1 MTSNTSSKGLAELPH
16 ITIPEDYAF
25 RVGAYL
31 AECYERHGPIFA
43 ADWPG
48 YKVVYMVGPEANRFM
63 LLSNRAAFSHDLGW
77 TPMIGQMM
85 GKGLLNM
92 DGHEHNVQRKMMN
105 PAFASSYMDR
115 YLPIMNRVIGARIA
129 DWGERGVVD
138 LYDEARK
145 ITFDVA
151 AEALVGFSAGPQVDQ
166 FRELFVTLLQGDP
179 NARSEEEFFSSSMSA
194 RDTLMP
200 LLQKQ
205 IEARRKQPTGDILGI
220 LVQARDGEG
229 RALSDAQLLG
239 HLNILLVAGHETST
253 SLSAWLLYLLST
265 HPDYLAKVR
274 REINT
279 VLGAEEPHL
288 GAIKA
293 MKLLGYALSEAERL
307 YPPVANG
314 PRGTTEPFTF
324 NGYTIPVGQRVLY
337 SVAASHLLPH
347 IWREPERFD
356 PDRFAPP
363 REEDKKH
370 PYALVGFGGGPRVC
384 IGLNFATVEI
394 KAMAATILKRYDL
407 VPDPHQEVVQVY
419 QGTGGPL
426 HGIKMNVQRR

>member
-1 MTSNTSSKGLAELPH
+1 MVTPDRGVNDLPH
-16 ITIPEDYAF
+16 VTIPDDYPF
-25 RVGAYL
+25 RVGPFL
-31 AECYERHGPIFA
+31 AECYEKHGPIFT

-48 YKVVYMVGPEANRFM
+48 YRVVYMVGPEANRFM
-63 LLSNRAAFSHDLGW
+63 LLSSREAFSHDLGW
-77 TPMIGQMM
+77 TPMIGHMM

-92 DGHEHNVQRKMMN
+92 DGHEHDVQRKMMN
-105 PAFASSYMDR
+105 PAFATRYMDH

-129 DWGERGVVD
+129 DWGERGSVD

-151 AEALVGFSAGPQVDQ
+151 AEALVGFSAGPQVDR

-179 NARSEEEFFSSSMSA
+179 NAQSEEAWLAASLAA

-200 LLQKQ
+200 LLQEQ
-205 IEARRKQPTGDILGI
+205 IEARRERPTGDILGI
-220 LVQARDGEG
+220 LVQARDDEG

-265 HPDYLAKVR
+265 HPDYLARVR
-274 REINT
+274 RELDE
-279 VLGAEEPHL
+279 VLGDSEPHL
-288 GAIKA
+288 GAVKA
-293 MKLLGYALSEAERL
+293 MKMLGYALSEAERL

-314 PRGTTEPFTF
+314 PRGTTQPFTF
-324 NGYTIPVGQRVLY
+324 HGYTIPAGQRVLY
-337 SVAASHLLPH
+337 SIAASHLLPH

-394 KAMAATILKRYDL
+394 KAMAATILSRYDL
-407 VPDPHQEVVQVY
+407 TPEPGQEVTQVY

-426 HGIKMNVQRR
+426 RGIRVKVQGR